1 MTTALMPLRGHRAH
15 GEQMVNRLLCKRCG
29 LERKAHYN
37 PDGTNHWPES
47 DLCERC
53 HNAVPVDGSSR
64 AVWVP
69 LAACRTLGGIDVFEE
84 AGEALTEPAGHK
96 KAVVQEAKSY
106 CAECPVIRQC
116 LAFAMKHEG
125 PRAQE
130 RWGVQ
135 GGLTPK
141 ERERRYY
148 ASRVE
153 A

>member
-1 MTTALMPLRGHRAH
+1 
-15 GEQMVNRLLCKRCG
+15 
-29 LERKAHYN
+29 
-37 PDGTNHWPES
+37 
-47 DLCERC
+47 
-53 HNAVPVDGSSR
+53 
-64 AVWVP
+64 VP
-69 LAACRTLGGIDVFEE
+69 LAACRTPYAAQVFEE

-106 CAECPVIRQC
+106 CAECPVIEQC
-116 LAFAMKHEG
+116 LAFAMHHEG

-148 ASRVE
+148 SSKVE
-153 A
+153 ER

>member
-1 MTTALMPLRGHRAH
+1 
-15 GEQMVNRLLCKRCG
+15 MVNPTLCRRCG
-29 LERKAHYN
+29 MGCR
-37 PDGTNHWPES
+37 DGS
-47 DLCERC
+47 LCAQCDKTKR
-53 HNAVPVDGSSR
+53 VDGASR

-69 LAACRTLGGIDVFEE
+69 LAACRTFGGIDVFEE

-106 CAECPVIRQC
+106 CAECPVIEQC
-116 LAFAMKHEG
+116 LAFAMHHEG
-125 PRAQE
+125 VRAQE

-148 ASRVE
+148 AGKTR
-153 A
+153 